1 MSVSGFILKSGVKLG
16 HATVRGGA
24 SLAYGIGGDLE
35 RGWDAACVEHERQ
48 SVKTQ
53 AHFDE
58 LQAKREQRLA
68 AAAARAVAAGCTIPG
83 VAAPAAPAPMAS
95 VA

>member
-53 AHFDE
+53 AHFDRLNAE
-58 LQAKREQRLA
+58 REARIAAAKLRHAQAQAAATA
-68 AAAARAVAAGCTIPG
+68 AAAPMAAVA
-83 VAAPAAPAPMAS
+83 
-95 VA
+95 

>member
-1 MSVSGFILKSGVKLG
+1 MSVSGFVLKSGVKLG

-35 RGWDAACVEHERQ
+35 RGWDAACEEHERQ

-53 AHFDE
+53 AHFDKLNSE
-58 LQAKREQRLA
+58 RETRIAAAKARHAAAQAAAQAASVAVAAPMA
-68 AAAARAVAAGCTIPG
+68 AAA
-83 VAAPAAPAPMAS
+83 
-95 VA
+95 